1 MSENI
6 TQQKSYDFAL
16 RVIRLY
22 KFLADEQKE
31 FVLSRHVLSAGTAIG
46 AHVKAAQE
54 AENKN
59 GFTREMQIALQK
71 ASETE
76 YWLQLLRDSD
86 FIEEKAFTSIQT
98 DCTELIR
105 LLTAITKSS
114 KKPG

>member
-6 TQQKSYDFAL
+6 IRQKSYDFAL
-16 RVIRLY
+16 CIIRLY

-31 FVLSRHVLSAGTAIG
+31 FILSCYALSAGTAIG

-54 AENKN
+54 AKNKN
-59 GFTREMQIALQK
+59 GFTHEMPIALQK

-86 FIEEKAFTSIQT
+86 FIEEKAFTSIQNGLHRA
-98 DCTELIR
+98 DPV
-105 LLTAITKSS
+105 ADGYDKDF
-114 KKPG
+114 